1 MSLSNSDRRYVISDA
16 ERPSALAGKRI
27 LVTRPR
33 AQAADL
39 CDKLAALG
47 AEPIL
52 FPTIEIA
59 PMEDYSALDRAIT
72 ALDWPEG
79 RARYQWVIFTS
90 VNGVA
95 AFWER
100 LSVGAGGSTFAHRA
114 PAPPAATAHLQFA
127 AIGPAT
133 ARALE
138 QRGVRVTFIPDEYVA
153 EAIVEGL
160 GDVNGQW
167 ILLPRADIARE
178 ALAVELSRRG
188 AIVHEIAVYRTLPAA
203 PDPQG
208 LYELRRGV
216 DAVMFT
222 SSSTVRNFVALL
234 SGGAKYVDAANMR
247 RLGRDGVPMPSL
259 GRAIIACIGPI
270 TAQTAR
276 EVGLPVDVVAQE
288 YTLDGLVA
296 ALAGYFSH
304 PELQLK
310 ENRWI
315 PARSL

>member
-1 MSLSNSDRRYVISDA
+1 M
-16 ERPSALAGKRI
+16 SALSGKRI

-59 PMEDYSALDRAIT
+59 PMDDYSALDQAMT
-72 ALDWPEG
+72 TLDK
-79 RARYQWVIFTS
+79 YQWIIFTS

-95 AFWER
+95 AFWHR
-100 LSVGAGGSTFAHRA
+100 LTVVGASLM
-114 PAPPAATAHLQFA
+114 PALKIA

-133 ARALE
+133 AQALAKH
-138 QRGVRVTFIPDEYVA
+138 GVRAEFIPEEYVA
-153 EAIVEGL
+153 ERILDGVGNVA
-160 GDVNGQW
+160 GQL
-167 ILLPRADIARE
+167 ILLPRAEIARE
-178 ALAVELSRRG
+178 ALAEELGRRG
-188 AIVHEIAVYRTLPAA
+188 AVVHEIAVYRTLPAV
-203 PDPQG
+203 PDPPG
-208 LYELRRGV
+208 LTELQRGV
-216 DAVMFT
+216 DAVTFT
-222 SSSTVRNFVALL
+222 SSSTVRNFALL
-234 SGGAKYVDAANMR
+234 LGGSAWYIDAANYR
-247 RLGRDGVPMPSL
+247 RMGHDGIPMPSL
-259 GRAIIACIGPI
+259 NRAIIACIGPI

-276 EVGLPVDVVAQE
+276 EVGLPVDVMARA
-288 YTLDGLVA
+288 YTMDGLVT
-296 ALAGYFSH
+296 ALVEYFSH

>member
-1 MSLSNSDRRYVISDA
+1 MT
-16 ERPSALAGKRI
+16 PLAGKRL

-59 PMEDYSALDRAIT
+59 PMDDYSALDQAIA
-72 ALDWPEG
+72 ALDK
-79 RARYQWVIFTS
+79 YQWIIFTS

-95 AFWER
+95 AFWYR
-100 LSVGAGGSTFAHRA
+100 LTVVGASLV
-114 PAPPAATAHLQFA
+114 PALKIA

-133 ARALE
+133 AQALE
-138 QRGVRVTFIPDEYVA
+138 KHGVSAELIPEEYVA
-153 EAIVEGL
+153 EALAAEI
-160 GDVNGQW
+160 GDVSGQW

-188 AIVHEIAVYRTLPAA
+188 AIVHEIAVYRTLPAM

-208 LYELRRGV
+208 LTELRRGV
-216 DAVMFT
+216 DAIMFT

-234 SGGAKYVDAANMR
+234 SGSTKYIDAANYR
-247 RLGRDGVPMPSL
+247 RMGHDGIPMPSL
-259 GRAIIACIGPI
+259 DRAAIACIGPI

-276 EVGLPVDVVAQE
+276 EVGLPVDVMARRE
-288 YTLDGLVA
+288 AYTMDGLVA
-296 ALAGYFSH
+296 ALVEYFSH
-304 PELQLK
+304 PDLQVM
-310 ENRWI
+310 ENRWL
-315 PARSL
+315 PARSLP